1 MQLYRLLVQSRS
13 PVTLSELS
21 ILRRVWSA
29 EWILLTYFLYV
40 ALVAPAFDLP
50 LGSVGR
56 GWIVLLGVA
65 GMFAVLSRPE
75 LHYLRDWVPLLLVL
89 FAYREMDWFS
99 VGYKT
104 RHLEQRWLAWDHQYL
119 FDLGF
124 RNWMEG
130 LGPAIPSV
138 LEFAYLLVYGIGV
151 FSVIAFYVAHRRERI
166 DRFLSVY
173 LIGTLVAYALFPYF
187 PSDPPRVL
195 FPEADLPQHLT
206 AMRRLNLAL
215 VGGYGIHS
223 SVFPSAHVSSAFSAA
238 WGLIRFLPEHRWV
251 GRAALIYAAVV
262 SIATVYGRYHY
273 GADALAGLGVSLV
286 ALAVASQIE
295 IRPNHG

>member
-1 MQLYRLLVQSRS
+1 MSRAQS
-13 PVTLSELS
+13 PDTLARLS
-21 ILRRVWSA
+21 IFRRLWFA
-29 EWILLTYFLYV
+29 EWILLAYFLYV
-40 ALVAPAFDLP
+40 AITASFFDLP
-50 LGSVGR
+50 VSSVAR
-56 GWIVLLGVA
+56 AWVIVVGVTA
-65 GMFAVLSRPE
+65 MFAILTRPE
-75 LHYLRDWVPLLLVL
+75 LHYLRDWIPLLLVL

-104 RHLEQRWLAWDHQYL
+104 RHLEQSWLSWDHEFL

-124 RNWMEG
+124 REWVEV
-130 LGPAIPSV
+130 LGPVIPSI

-151 FSVIAFYVAHRRERI
+151 FSIVALYLAHRRERI

-195 FPEADLPQHLT
+195 FPGADLPHHIT
-206 AMRRLNLAL
+206 AMRRLNLML

-238 WGLIRFLPEHRWV
+238 WGLIRFLPEHRWA
-251 GRAALIYAAVV
+251 GRAALSYAVVV
-262 SIATVYGRYHY
+262 SIATIYGRYHY
-273 GADALAGLGVSLV
+273 GADALAGLVVSLL
-286 ALAVASQIE
+286 ALALASRTE
-295 IRPNHG
+295 VGLHHD